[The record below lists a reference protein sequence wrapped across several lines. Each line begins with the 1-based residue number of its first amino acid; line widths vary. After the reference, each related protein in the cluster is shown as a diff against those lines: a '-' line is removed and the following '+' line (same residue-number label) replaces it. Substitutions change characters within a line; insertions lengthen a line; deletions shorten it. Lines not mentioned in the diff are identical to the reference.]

1 MSDKAAD
8 AKSYAKDKKEEA
20 KAKTGALFDTD
31 YMKLDLHVPGRNE
44 HTRVVESFRLDDSI
58 LGLYRPLKPPK
69 DVIAH

>member
-31 YMKLDLHVPGRNE
+31 YIKLDLHAPGRTE
-44 HTRVVESFRLDDSI
+44 HTSR
-58 LGLYRPLKPPK
+58 
-69 DVIAH
+69 